1 VADLEPVTLESGQKL
16 RVVATTT
23 IIGDLVRQVGGDM
36 IDLRVMMPLGAD
48 THSFNP
54 TPQDAAA
61 ITEADVVFING
72 LHLEEFL
79 GELIDNAGG
88 QAVVVA
94 VSAGVETRQSTE
106 LHEAENGEDTAESQ
120 DPHVW
125 LNPIN
130 AQVMI
135 HNIEVALSALD
146 PANAKT
152 YQAKAERYQSQLTEL
167 DDWVMAEIESIP
179 AGNRKLVT
187 DHDAFG
193 YYADRYGL
201 EIVGAVIPAYGAGAE
216 PSAQELAALED
227 TIRRLEV
234 KAIFVGTTVNPAL
247 AERMV
252 QDLGIKLVPLYTES
266 LGGPDSGAESYLDY
280 FRYNT
285 NAITT
290 ALK

>member
-1 VADLEPVTLESGQKL
+1 
-16 RVVATTT
+16 
-23 IIGDLVRQVGGDM
+23 
-36 IDLRVMMPLGAD
+36 
-48 THSFNP
+48 
-54 TPQDAAA
+54 
-61 ITEADVVFING
+61 
-72 LHLEEFL
+72 
-79 GELIDNAGG
+79 
-88 QAVVVA
+88 
-94 VSAGVETRQSTE
+94 
-106 LHEAENGEDTAESQ
+106 
-120 DPHVW
+120 
-125 LNPIN
+125 
-130 AQVMI
+130 
-135 HNIEVALSALD
+135 
-146 PANAKT
+146 
-152 YQAKAERYQSQLTEL
+152 
-167 DDWVMAEIESIP
+167 
-179 AGNRKLVT
+179 
-187 DHDAFG
+187 
-193 YYADRYGL
+193 L